1 MLPDDPD
8 AQARLFY
15 LSALGLMIAAGVVAS
30 YRDRMGQ
37 ALQHAAIWG
46 LIFVG
51 VVLAIGFADPLKRQ
65 LFNDEPLQIDENTV
79 ALDAKRDG
87 HFYATLQIN
96 GQNIEFVVDTGATDL
111 VLSQEDAE
119 RAGIDLNDLRFNRP
133 AQTAN
138 GQVMGA
144 FVRLESVRLG
154 PFTDYDIP
162 ATVNGGELGTSLLGM
177 AYLTRY
183 RGFEVEGGRMY
194 LKR

>member
-15 LSALGLMIAAGVVAS
+15 LSAFGLLIASGLVSS
-30 YRDRMGQ
+30 YRHRMGQ

-51 VVLAIGFADPLKRQ
+51 VVLAIGFAEPLKRQ
-65 LFNDEPLQIDENTV
+65 LLSDEPLQIDENTV
-79 ALDAKRDG
+79 ALDARRDG
-87 HFYATLQIN
+87 HFYATLQVN

-111 VLSQEDAE
+111 VLSKQDAD
-119 RAGIDLNDLRFNRP
+119 RAGIDLENLRFNIP

-144 FVRLESVRLG
+144 FVRLESIRLG
-154 PFTDYDIP
+154 PFTDYNIP
-162 ATVNGGELGTSLLGM
+162 ATVNGGDLGTSLLGM
-177 AYLTRY
+177 AYLNRY
-183 RGFEVEGGRMY
+183 RGFEVDGGRMY